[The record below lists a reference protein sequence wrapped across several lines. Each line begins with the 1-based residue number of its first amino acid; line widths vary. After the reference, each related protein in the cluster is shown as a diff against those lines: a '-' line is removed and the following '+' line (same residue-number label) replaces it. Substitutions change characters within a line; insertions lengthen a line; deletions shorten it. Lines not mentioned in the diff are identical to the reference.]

1 MIDPA
6 RKERLLS
13 RARELMTEAG
23 FRIGMSDGG
32 LVTEA
37 KPMIKWDKVT
47 HFNFNIISEDY
58 IHDAG
63 RCCNLHPEE
72 RLWSELESW
81 HQDHL
86 CRRRF
91 DWRGCHEDAQGARL
105 QLPGG
110 QLWPGADYGR
120 PQVYFFVFNIF
131 FSYIFPPE
139 YTIYL
144 IDPRW
149 PVFTLNALLFRLPD
163 TSAVQTM
170 LLWLEHFMLNRRNK
184 WNPDNFWKTTFIL
197 KKMYMLCLNCHN
209 ILI

>member
-1 MIDPA
+1 MLDPL
-6 RKERLLS
+6 RKEKLLS

-37 KPMIKWDKVT
+37 KPMIKWDKVSHDT
-47 HFNFNIISEDY
+47 IRY
-58 IHDAG
+58 ILIFINPCDAG

-72 RLWSELESW
+72 RLRSELESG
-81 HQDHL
+81 HPDHL
-86 CRRRF
+86 RWRRSH
-91 DWRGCHEDAQGARL
+91 WRGRHEGAQGARL

-110 QLWPGADYGR
+110 QLRPGADHGR
-120 PQVYFFVFNIF
+120 PQVPRIIFLLNIF
-131 FSYIFPPE
+131 LIFPPQE

-144 IDPRW
+144 IVPRW

-184 WNPDNFWKTTFIL
+184 WN
-197 KKMYMLCLNCHN
+197 
-209 ILI
+209 